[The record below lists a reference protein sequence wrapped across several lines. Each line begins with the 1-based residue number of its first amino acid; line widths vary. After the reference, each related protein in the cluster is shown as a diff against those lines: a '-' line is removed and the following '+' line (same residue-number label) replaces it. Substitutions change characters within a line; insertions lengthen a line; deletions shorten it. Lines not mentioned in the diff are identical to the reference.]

1 VIIPVTGR
9 LNRFVRLPFDLYAGD
24 QNWVPPLVSS
34 EFRQLD
40 PLQNPFWRHAE
51 AAHFLAVDGTQVIGR
66 ISAIHN
72 RAHNEIHGDKTGFFG
87 WFECVD
93 NPAVAGALLD
103 RAGAWLREGGL
114 DRVRG
119 PVNPSLNDPCGLLV
133 DGFAWPPSVLM
144 PYNPKSY
151 VKLLEGA
158 GFTKAMDL
166 LAYIITQNG
175 LDMERINR
183 VAAALQR
190 RSRVTIRNFDLSN
203 FERELEVVLDI
214 YNSAWEKHWG
224 FVPMTPEEVR
234 FMAREMKPV
243 LLPELTYIAERDGAP
258 IGFALALP
266 DINRALKKVKGSL
279 LPFGWWQFLKFNLR
293 KIKTHRVVA
302 LGVKREHQHLGVASL
317 FYQRFVQDGM
327 VRGYQTAEISWVL
340 ETNDL
345 MNRPIREMGAKPYK
359 TYRIYEKA
367 L

>member
-1 VIIPVTGR
+1 
-9 LNRFVRLPFDLYAGD
+9 
-24 QNWVPPLVSS
+24 
-34 EFRQLD
+34 
-40 PLQNPFWRHAE
+40 
-51 AAHFLAVDGTQVIGR
+51 
-66 ISAIHN
+66 
-72 RAHNEIHGDKTGFFG
+72 
-87 WFECVD
+87 
-93 NPAVAGALLD
+93 
-103 RAGAWLREGGL
+103 
-114 DRVRG
+114 
-119 PVNPSLNDPCGLLV
+119 
-133 DGFAWPPSVLM
+133 M

-183 VAAALQR
+183 VATALQR

-203 FERELEVVLDI
+203 FERELEVVQDI